1 MNAINTMFGRIND
14 NGNVT
19 VFEADGSTAARIDA
33 NVYPVG
39 SSTSARYEHP
49 DRIEL
54 TVADAEKIGLII
66 E

>member
-19 VFEADGSTAARIDA
+19 VFEADGSTATSIDA

-49 DRIEL
+49 DGIEL

>member
-14 NGNVT
+14 NGDVT
-19 VFEADGSTAARIDA
+19 VFEADGSTATRIDA

-49 DRIEL
+49 DGIEL
-54 TVADAEKIGLII
+54 TVADAEKIGLLI

>member
-14 NGNVT
+14 NGDVT
-19 VFEADGSTAARIDA
+19 VLEADGSTATRIDA

-49 DRIEL
+49 DGIEL
-54 TVADAEKIGLII
+54 TVADAEKIGLLI

>member
-49 DRIEL
+49 DGIEL